1 MASDSDNVCTRN
13 YISWNYRSV
22 WFICRTWTDSDS
34 TCGSRAG
41 QHMMGLKGL
50 TKTETEVEA
59 EPRVDVACLSI
70 FLFSQNDDEVGV

>member
-1 MASDSDNVCTRN
+1 
-13 YISWNYRSV
+13 
-22 WFICRTWTDSDS
+22 
-34 TCGSRAG
+34 
-41 QHMMGLKGL
+41 MMGLKGL